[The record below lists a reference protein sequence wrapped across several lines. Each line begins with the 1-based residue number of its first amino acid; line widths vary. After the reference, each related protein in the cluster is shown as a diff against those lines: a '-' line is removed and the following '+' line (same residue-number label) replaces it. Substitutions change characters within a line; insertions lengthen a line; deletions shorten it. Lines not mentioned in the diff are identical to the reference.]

1 MLKQRFLDHAGLIRL
16 SLGLLCLVAAGLFAF
31 NGYAVVNR
39 IDDASHRRDVAALNK
54 GLHLLGEITAS
65 ELVGLSVWD
74 TAFDRLVTRQDLG
87 WMRQNLGEEIYDGT
101 EERVL
106 VVSPSDTILFSS
118 RTNGPGAADEA
129 LTAATAIIA
138 RVRAQY
144 ADALIADDNAFRLE
158 LGRAGALFEGLY
170 DYDVALVDGMPAILT
185 VSAIVP
191 EHNTAAL
198 TKSPPMVLLNV
209 RTLTGPNIARLSEL
223 SQLSEIAVRPV
234 ASAEQTGPGVHVL
247 LNRDKQS
254 IGVVTWRAEPPG
266 SAVAFAMLPMFGA
279 SIVLILI
286 VAAGASRL
294 LTLVATGLAKREAA
308 AVHAASHDAATGLS
322 NRPAFQRGLA
332 EALATAGPTQSR
344 AVILIDL
351 DYFKSINDTLG
362 HAAGDAVL
370 VATAQRMRSL
380 GAEAAVLARLGG
392 DEFAA
397 VSLAAADTTTL
408 TEFCAR
414 LHAVIALPVTYEGHS
429 IRVSCSIGAAIID
442 RPGLAPSEALNA
454 ADLALY
460 RAKRDGRGCW
470 RLFDPALDVEAH
482 PDTAALKEI
491 AAQASERT
499 AAPYPIATR
508 VA

>member
-286 VAAGASRL
+286 V
-294 LTLVATGLAKREAA
+294 
-308 AVHAASHDAATGLS
+308 
-322 NRPAFQRGLA
+322 
-332 EALATAGPTQSR
+332 
-344 AVILIDL
+344 
-351 DYFKSINDTLG
+351 
-362 HAAGDAVL
+362 
-370 VATAQRMRSL
+370 
-380 GAEAAVLARLGG
+380 
-392 DEFAA
+392 
-397 VSLAAADTTTL
+397 
-408 TEFCAR
+408 
-414 LHAVIALPVTYEGHS
+414 
-429 IRVSCSIGAAIID
+429 
-442 RPGLAPSEALNA
+442 
-454 ADLALY
+454 
-460 RAKRDGRGCW
+460 
-470 RLFDPALDVEAH
+470 
-482 PDTAALKEI
+482 
-491 AAQASERT
+491 
-499 AAPYPIATR
+499 
-508 VA
+508 

>member
-1 MLKQRFLDHAGLIRL
+1 MLKQRFLDYAGLIRL
-16 SLGLLCLVAAGLFAF
+16 SLGLLCIVAAGLFAF
-31 NGYAVVNR
+31 NGYAVVKR
-39 IDDASHRRDVAALNK
+39 IDDASRQRDVAALNK

-65 ELVGLSVWD
+65 ELIGLSVWD

-87 WMRQNLGEEIYDGT
+87 WMRQNLGQDVYDGA

-106 VVSPSDTILFSS
+106 VVSAADTILFSS
-118 RTNGPGAADEA
+118 KTNGPGAADEA
-129 LTAATAIIA
+129 LVAAGEIIK
-138 RVRAQY
+138 RVRSQY
-144 ADALIADDNAFRLE
+144 AEALIVDDTAFRLE

-170 DYDVALVDGMPAILT
+170 DYDIAVVDGMPAILT

-198 TKSPPMVLLNV
+198 TTAPPMVLINV

-223 SQLSEIAVRPV
+223 SQLGDIVVRP
-234 ASAEQTGPGVHVL
+234 ATLEPDTGAGVHVL
-247 LNRDKQS
+247 RDRS
-254 IGVVTWRAEPPG
+254 GTAVGVVTWRAEPPG
-266 SAVAFAMLPMFGA
+266 SAVAYAMLPMFGA
-279 SIVLILI
+279 SIVLIL
-286 VAAGASRL
+286 VFAAGASRL
-294 LTLVATGLAKREAA
+294 LTWLANGLANREAA
-308 AVHAASHDAATGLS
+308 AIHAASHDAATGLA
-322 NRPAFQRGLA
+322 NRAAFQARLSDALKDAGA
-332 EALATAGPTQSR
+332 ERRR

-380 GAEAAVLARLGG
+380 GAEASVLARLGG

-397 VSLAAADTTTL
+397 VSVAAPDDTTL
-408 TEFCAR
+408 AEFCAR

-442 RPGLAPSEALNA
+442 QPGAVPSAVLNA
-454 ADLALY
+454 ADMALY

-470 RLFDPALDVEAH
+470 RIFDPALDVEAH
-482 PDTAALKEI
+482 PDTAALKDL
-491 AAQASERT
+491 ASKGAERAT
-499 AAPYPIATR
+499 APYPIATR